1 MSSIIYIIYKCVEKK
16 TRNTQNKTT
25 SGYLKRRMWNKS
37 LRDVQKF
44 QRSTYFEMVP
54 PGGQVIHTDHSF
66 WSRPNFLFFFF
77 QIKNRQKRKE
87 KKRNFWH
94 FNFRR
99 KKKCYRSC
107 HHINSMTLSDC
118 SSQDA
123 KRKKK
128 LLEKKI
134 RILQINQ
141 INFASTE
148 FLIQWPVRRCESRME
163 SSPRKRK
170 KKKKKNAIV

>member
-1 MSSIIYIIYKCVEKK
+1 MCREEDEKHTKQNDIRIFEKK
-16 TRNTQNKTT
+16 NVKQKSTRRPKIPTVHLFWDGATWWTGDSHWPFILKSTQ
-25 SGYLKRRMWNKS
+25 
-37 LRDVQKF
+37 
-44 QRSTYFEMVP
+44 
-54 PGGQVIHTDHSF
+54 
-66 WSRPNFLFFFF
+66 FFFF
-77 QIKNRQKRKE
+77 FFSNKKSPKKKR